1 MRCKVERNYHY
12 LYTVYRNKDD
22 RLIAFDV
29 PSAQAINLMDVKPNT
44 FYRILSM
51 FGGKN
56 TVWTILR
63 TLRKGDSM
71 EEKKTILTN
80 RKKLEIRRE
89 RIRRALMNT
98 KPGETICLQ
107 DWEIEM
113 VLVWI
118 KELERKVQRIEKA

>member
-1 MRCKVERNYHY
+1 
-12 LYTVYRNKDD
+12 
-22 RLIAFDV
+22 
-29 PSAQAINLMDVKPNT
+29 
-44 FYRILSM
+44 
-51 FGGKN
+51 
-56 TVWTILR
+56 
-63 TLRKGDSM
+63 M